1 MRYVEKHYAE
11 GDGSGENIMNP
22 TTVVELDEGGYM
34 EMETTQ
40 IKGVDSTVRTTT
52 ARLGPRS
59 TLIIKEKVMTHGKQL
74 AKSDFTVDL
83 DGEGCHTNVISRSVA
98 RGQSRQVFL
107 ARING
112 NAACYGHSECDAIIM
127 DEGVVS
133 AALTADRLAECDLV
147 IVALYPQ
154 AVVEYVSAHRDH
166 FRKGGVVMDCGGVKG
181 VVCTPLADVVKDAGF
196 WFVGGHPM
204 AGIERSGYGH
214 AFPELFQGA
223 SLILTPYPGT
233 PRECLDGIWELAR
246 RLGFGH
252 LQLSTPEE
260 HDHIIAY
267 TSQLAHVV
275 SCAYVGSPL
284 GPQFRGRSPPG
295 ASRI

>member
-1 MRYVEKHYAE
+1 MIKTVGIAGLGLIGGSMAKAVRQYTDCTLLGYDT
-11 GDGSGENIMNP
+11 DGA
-22 TTVVELDEGGYM
+22 VL
-34 EMETTQ
+34 
-40 IKGVDSTVRTTT
+40 
-52 ARLGPRS
+52 
-59 TLIIKEKVMTHGKQL
+59 
-74 AKSDFTVDL
+74 
-83 DGEGCHTNVISRSVA
+83 SRA
-98 RGQSRQVFL
+98 L
-107 ARING
+107 
-112 NAACYGHSECDAIIM
+112 

-166 FRKGGVVMDCGGVKG
+166 FRKGGVVMDCGGVKD

-214 AFPELFQGA
+214 SFPELFQGA

-246 RLGFGH
+246 QLGFGH

-275 SCAYVGSPL
+275 SCAYVGSPSAPNFEGFSAGSFKDMTRVAKL
-284 GPQFRGRSPPG
+284 NEEMWTELFLENQEALVREIDTLVEELAAFAYTIRRGDRERLKDMLRH
-295 ASRI
+295 AREIKEAIDKDR